1 MGYTK
6 YTDQEFE
13 ALENDGQIN
22 IMALFGNGVDIQLM
36 EYLGSPYRTS
46 YQNFYNYLCYKNF
59 DKDNIIFQKMTKD
72 KKENESNPSIKPNW
86 SDFENSLIEI
96 FNENNC
102 IDEKKLTDDFNQ
114 FQVEF
119 SNFLNEIIT
128 PNMLARLGNDSTEK
142 GIALNS
148 FTRFLGDL
156 DWKNFNKLTFP
167 RKTKLYSLFN
177 WEILNFNY
185 TSMLDN
191 ILLLDKGQFD
201 PHPHKFADRQIKF
214 YPNPDDTP
222 IDLLGFGFDPETG
235 VHSEDYMQ
243 DPHLNKYTIYSS
255 YLMSNINHPH
265 GYQNV
270 PKSMLF
276 GFDNEEQITNENK
289 RPLAKNFLKPY
300 WAQNDKKYK
309 SYFDNTDL
317 FILYGLS
324 IGDSDFW
331 WWNTILNSLLKTDAE
346 LIIYNYNSNNES
358 DSDTINRFINVA
370 TNEKLDDGKLD
381 KLHKKIAIVQYNSKT
396 KLNAFKLDRLDS
408 IHGYPK

>member
-13 ALENDGQIN
+13 ALENDAQIN

-36 EYLGSPYRTS
+36 EYLKSPYRTS

-59 DKDNIIFQKMTKD
+59 DKDNMIFQKMTED
-72 KKENESNPSIKPNW
+72 KKDNEKDPNIKKNW

-96 FNENNC
+96 FNQPSWL
-102 IDEKKLTDDFNQ
+102 DEEKLANDFTQ
-114 FQVEF
+114 FQIEF
-119 SNFLNEIIT
+119 SNFLNEIII

-156 DWKNFNKLTFP
+156 DTKNFNKLAFP
-167 RKTKLYSLFN
+167 RKTKHYSLFN

-201 PHPHKFADRQIKF
+201 PHPHKFADRQIQF
-214 YPNPDDTP
+214 YPNPDGTP
-222 IDLLGFGFDPETG
+222 IDLPGWGMDLETKEWSQG
-235 VHSEDYMQ
+235 SYLVDS
-243 DPHLNKYTIYSS
+243 HLNEETNYSS

-276 GFDNEEQITNENK
+276 GFDNEEQIKNK
-289 RPLAKNFLKPY
+289 KKRFLAKKFLKPY
-300 WAQNDKKYK
+300 WAQNDKRYK
-309 SYFDNTDL
+309 SYFNDTHL
-317 FILYGLS
+317 FIIYGMS
-324 IGDSDFW
+324 IGSSDFW
-331 WWNTILNSLLKTDAE
+331 WWNNILNSLLETDAE
-346 LIIYNYNSNNES
+346 LIIYNYNSNKES
-358 DSDTINRFINVA
+358 DSYTINRFINAA
-370 TNEKLDDGKLD
+370 TNEKLDNGKLD

-396 KLNAFKLDRLDS
+396 KLNAFKLDHFD
-408 IHGYPK
+408 

>member
-1 MGYTK
+1 MSYTK
-6 YTDQEFE
+6 YTKQEFKE
-13 ALENDGQIN
+13 LPDDGQIN

-46 YQNFYNYLCYKNF
+46 YQNFYSYLCYKNF
-59 DKDNIIFQKMTKD
+59 DKDNMIFQKMTED
-72 KKENESNPSIKPNW
+72 KKDNEKDPNIKKNW

-96 FNENNC
+96 FNQPSWLD
-102 IDEKKLTDDFNQ
+102 IEKLANDFTQ
-114 FQVEF
+114 FQIEF

-156 DWKNFNKLTFP
+156 DTENFNKLAFP
-167 RKTKLYSLFN
+167 RKTKHYFLFN

-201 PHPHKFADRQIKF
+201 PHPHILADTQIQF
-214 YPNPDDTP
+214 YPNPKDIPAHGYSAISDDGSWERLS
-222 IDLLGFGFDPETG
+222 DLDF
-235 VHSEDYMQ
+235 
-243 DPHLNKYTIYSS
+243 NKDTCYSS
-255 YLMSNINHPH
+255 YLITNITHPH

-276 GFDNEEQITNENK
+276 GFDNEEQIKNK
-289 RPLAKNFLKPY
+289 KKRFLSKKFLKPY
-300 WAQNDKKYK
+300 WAQNDKRYK
-309 SYFDNTDL
+309 SYFNDTHL
-317 FILYGLS
+317 FIIYGMS
-324 IGDSDFW
+324 IGSSDFW
-331 WWNTILNSLLKTDAE
+331 WWNNILNSLLRTDSE

-358 DSDTINRFINVA
+358 DSDTINRFIDVA
-370 TNEKLDDGKLD
+370 KEKPLSPKDINM
-381 KLHKKIAIVQYNSKT
+381 LHQKIAVVQYNSGT
-396 KLNAFKLDRLDS
+396 KLYAFKLDRLD
-408 IHGYPK
+408 

>member
-13 ALENDGQIN
+13 ALENDAQIN

-59 DKDNIIFQKMTKD
+59 DKDNMIFKKMTED
-72 KKENESNPSIKPNW
+72 KKDNEKDPNIKKNW

-96 FNENNC
+96 FNQSGWL
-102 IDEKKLTDDFNQ
+102 DVEKLAKDFTQ
-114 FQVEF
+114 FQIEF

-156 DWKNFNKLTFP
+156 DTKNFNKLAFP
-167 RKTKLYSLFN
+167 RKTKHYSLFN

-201 PHPHKFADRQIKF
+201 PHPHKFADRQIQF
-214 YPNPDDTP
+214 YPNPDGTP
-222 IDLLGFGFDPETG
+222 IDLPGWGMDLETKEWSQG
-235 VHSEDYMQ
+235 YYLVDSR
-243 DPHLNKYTIYSS
+243 LNEETNYSS

-276 GFDNEEQITNENK
+276 GFDNEEQIKNK
-289 RPLAKNFLKPY
+289 KKRFLAKKFLKPY
-300 WAQNDKKYK
+300 WAQNDKRYK
-309 SYFDNTDL
+309 SYFNDTHL
-317 FILYGLS
+317 FIIYGMS
-324 IGDSDFW
+324 IGSSDFW
-331 WWNTILNSLLKTDAE
+331 WWNNILNSLLETYAE
-346 LIIYNYNSNNES
+346 LIIYNYNSNKES
-358 DSDTINRFINVA
+358 DSDTINRFINAA
-370 TNEKLDDGKLD
+370 TNEKLDNGKLD

-396 KLNAFKLDRLDS
+396 KLNAFKLDHFD
-408 IHGYPK
+408 

>member
-1 MGYTK
+1 MSYTK
-6 YTDQEFE
+6 YTNQEFKK
-13 ALENDGQIN
+13 LTDDGQIN

-59 DKDNIIFQKMTKD
+59 DKDNMIFQKMTED
-72 KKENESNPSIKPNW
+72 KKDNEKDPNIKKNW

-96 FNENNC
+96 FNQPGWL
-102 IDEKKLTDDFNQ
+102 IVEKLAKDFTQ
-114 FQVEF
+114 FQIEF

-128 PNMLARLGNDSTEK
+128 PDMLARLGNDSTEK

-201 PHPHKFADRQIKF
+201 PHPHKFADRQIRF
-214 YPNPDDTP
+214 YPNPDNTDA
-222 IDLLGFGFDPETG
+222 LLVLGPDPETG
-235 VHSEDYMQ
+235 VHSEDYTL

-331 WWNTILNSLLKTDAE
+331 WWNTILNSLLNTDAE

-381 KLHKKIAIVQYNSKT
+381 KLHQKIAIVQYNSET
-396 KLNAFKLDRLDS
+396 KLYAFKLDNL
-408 IHGYPK
+408 

>member
-13 ALENDGQIN
+13 ALENDAQIN

-59 DKDNIIFQKMTKD
+59 DKDNMIFKKMTED
-72 KKENESNPSIKPNW
+72 KKDNEKDPNIKKNW

-96 FNENNC
+96 FNQPSWL
-102 IDEKKLTDDFNQ
+102 DEEKLANDFTQ
-114 FQVEF
+114 FQIEF
-119 SNFLNEIIT
+119 SNFLNEIII

-156 DWKNFNKLTFP
+156 DTKNFNKLAFP
-167 RKTKLYSLFN
+167 RKTKHYSLFN

-201 PHPHKFADRQIKF
+201 PHPHKFADRQIQF
-214 YPNPDDTP
+214 YPNPQD
-222 IDLLGFGFDPETG
+222 IENKLEEFFDCKTG
-235 VHSEDYMQ
+235 EWIEGYVAN
-243 DPHLNKYTIYSS
+243 PHLNKDTNYSS
-255 YLMSNINHPH
+255 YLMTNITHPH

-276 GFDNEEQITNENK
+276 GFDNKEQITNENK

-309 SYFDNTDL
+309 SYFNNTDL

-324 IGDSDFW
+324 LGDSDFW
-331 WWNTILNSLLKTDAE
+331 WWNNILNSLLGTDSE
-346 LIIYNYNSNNES
+346 LIIYNYNSNSES
-358 DSDTINRFINVA
+358 DIDTINRFINVA
-370 TNEKLDDGKLD
+370 KKEQLTDEDIE
-381 KLHKKIAIVQYNSKT
+381 KLHKKIAVVQYDSKS
-396 KLNAFKLDRLDS
+396 KLYAFKLDHFD
-408 IHGYPK
+408 

>member
-1 MGYTK
+1 MGYNI
-6 YTDQEFE
+6 YTNQEFKE
-13 ALENDGQIN
+13 LSNDGQIN

-36 EYLGSPYRTS
+36 EYLKSPYRTS
-46 YQNFYNYLCYKNF
+46 YQNFYNYLCHKNF
-59 DKDNIIFQKMTKD
+59 DKDNMIYKKMTED
-72 KKENESNPSIKPNW
+72 KKDNEKNPNIKQNW

-96 FNENNC
+96 FNQPGWLDIE
-102 IDEKKLTDDFNQ
+102 KLTKDFNK
-114 FQVEF
+114 FQIEF

-128 PNMLARLGNDSTEK
+128 PDMLAGLGSYSTDK
-142 GIALNS
+142 RIALTS

-156 DWKNFNKLTFP
+156 DWINFNKLAFP

-191 ILLLDKGQFD
+191 ILVLDKEQYD
-201 PHPHKFADRQIKF
+201 PHPWPHADRQISF
-214 YPNPDDTP
+214 AANPNNFTNDHCSWDSSTY
-222 IDLLGFGFDPETG
+222 F
-235 VHSEDYMQ
+235 
-243 DPHLNKYTIYSS
+243 SS
-255 YLMSNINHPH
+255 YLMTNITHPH

-276 GFDNEEQITNENK
+276 GFDNENQITNVDNRNK
-289 RPLAKNFLKPY
+289 AKNFLKPY

-309 SYFDNTDL
+309 SYFNNTDL

-324 IGDSDFW
+324 LGDSDFW
-331 WWNTILNSLLKTDAE
+331 WWNNILNSLLETDAE
-346 LIIYNYNSNNES
+346 LIIYNYNSNKES
-358 DSDTINRFINVA
+358 DSDTINRFINAA

>member
-1 MGYTK
+1 MGYNI
-6 YTDQEFE
+6 YTNQEFKE
-13 ALENDGQIN
+13 LANDGQIN

-36 EYLGSPYRTS
+36 EYLKSPYQTS

-59 DKDNIIFQKMTKD
+59 DKDNMIFKKMTED
-72 KKENESNPSIKPNW
+72 KKDNEKDPNIKKNW

-96 FNENNC
+96 FNQSGWL
-102 IDEKKLTDDFNQ
+102 DVEKLAKDFTQ
-114 FQVEF
+114 FQIEF
-119 SNFLNEIIT
+119 SNFLNEIII

-156 DWKNFNKLTFP
+156 DTKNFNKLAFP
-167 RKTKLYSLFN
+167 RKTKHYSLFN

-201 PHPHKFADRQIKF
+201 PHPHKFADRQIQF
-214 YPNPDDTP
+214 YPNPDGTP
-222 IDLLGFGFDPETG
+222 IDLPGWGMDLETKEWSQG
-235 VHSEDYMQ
+235 YYLVDSR
-243 DPHLNKYTIYSS
+243 LNEETNYSS

-276 GFDNEEQITNENK
+276 GFDNEEQIKNK
-289 RPLAKNFLKPY
+289 KKRFLAKKFLKPY
-300 WAQNDKKYK
+300 WAQNDKRYK
-309 SYFDNTDL
+309 SYFNDTHL
-317 FILYGLS
+317 FIIYGMS
-324 IGDSDFW
+324 IGSSDFW
-331 WWNTILNSLLKTDAE
+331 WWNNILNSLLETYAE
-346 LIIYNYNSNNES
+346 LIIYNYNSNKES
-358 DSDTINRFINVA
+358 DSDTINRFINAA
-370 TNEKLDDGKLD
+370 TNEKLDNGKLD

-396 KLNAFKLDRLDS
+396 KLNAFKLDYLD
-408 IHGYPK
+408 

>member
-1 MGYTK
+1 MGYNI
-6 YTDQEFE
+6 YTNQEFKE
-13 ALENDGQIN
+13 LANDGQIN

-36 EYLGSPYRTS
+36 EYLKSPYRTS

-59 DKDNIIFQKMTKD
+59 DKDNMIFKKMTED
-72 KKENESNPSIKPNW
+72 KKDNEKDPNIKKNW

-96 FNENNC
+96 FNQSGWL
-102 IDEKKLTDDFNQ
+102 DVEKLAKDFTQ
-114 FQVEF
+114 FQIEF

-156 DWKNFNKLTFP
+156 DTKNFNKLAFP
-167 RKTKLYSLFN
+167 RKTKHYSLFN

-201 PHPHKFADRQIKF
+201 PHPHKFADRQIQF
-214 YPNPDDTP
+214 YPNPDGTP
-222 IDLLGFGFDPETG
+222 IDLPGWGMDLETKEWSQG
-235 VHSEDYMQ
+235 YYLVDSR
-243 DPHLNKYTIYSS
+243 LNEETNYSS

-276 GFDNEEQITNENK
+276 GFDNEEQIKNK
-289 RPLAKNFLKPY
+289 KKRFLAKKFLKPY
-300 WAQNDKKYK
+300 WAQNDKRYK
-309 SYFDNTDL
+309 SYFNDTHL
-317 FILYGLS
+317 FIIYGMS
-324 IGDSDFW
+324 IGSSDFW
-331 WWNTILNSLLKTDAE
+331 WWNNILNSLLETYAE
-346 LIIYNYNSNNES
+346 LIIYNYNSNKES
-358 DSDTINRFINVA
+358 DSDTINRFINAA
-370 TNEKLDDGKLD
+370 TNEKLDNGKLD

-396 KLNAFKLDRLDS
+396 KLNAFKLDYLD
-408 IHGYPK
+408 

>member
-59 DKDNIIFQKMTKD
+59 DKDNIIFRKMTKD

-156 DWKNFNKLTFP
+156 DTENFNKLAFP
-167 RKTKLYSLFN
+167 RNTKHYSLFN
-177 WEILNFNY
+177 WEILNLNY

-191 ILLLDKGQFD
+191 ILFLDKEQFD
-201 PHPHKFADRQIKF
+201 PHPHKFADRQIQF
-214 YPNPDDTP
+214 YPNPDGTP
-222 IDLLGFGFDPETG
+222 IDLPGWGMDLETKEWSKG
-235 VHSEDYMQ
+235 SYLVDS
-243 DPHLNKYTIYSS
+243 HLNEETNYSS

-276 GFDNEEQITNENK
+276 GFDNEEQIKNK
-289 RPLAKNFLKPY
+289 KKRFLAKKFLKPY
-300 WAQNDKKYK
+300 WSQNDK
-309 SYFDNTDL
+309 
-317 FILYGLS
+317 
-324 IGDSDFW
+324 
-331 WWNTILNSLLKTDAE
+331 
-346 LIIYNYNSNNES
+346 
-358 DSDTINRFINVA
+358 R
-370 TNEKLDDGKLD
+370 
-381 KLHKKIAIVQYNSKT
+381 
-396 KLNAFKLDRLDS
+396 
-408 IHGYPK
+408 

>member
-1 MGYTK
+1 MGYNI
-6 YTDQEFE
+6 YTNQEFKE
-13 ALENDGQIN
+13 LANDGQIN

-36 EYLGSPYRTS
+36 EYLKSPYQTS

-59 DKDNIIFQKMTKD
+59 DKNNMIFQKMTED
-72 KKENESNPSIKPNW
+72 KKDNEKDPNIKKNW

-96 FNENNC
+96 FNQSGWL
-102 IDEKKLTDDFNQ
+102 DVEKLAKDFTQ
-114 FQVEF
+114 FQIEF

-156 DWKNFNKLTFP
+156 DTKNFNKLAFP
-167 RKTKLYSLFN
+167 RKTKHYSLFN

-201 PHPHKFADRQIKF
+201 PHPHKFADRQIQF
-214 YPNPDDTP
+214 YPNPDGTP
-222 IDLLGFGFDPETG
+222 IDLPGWGMDLETKEWSQG
-235 VHSEDYMQ
+235 YYLVDSR
-243 DPHLNKYTIYSS
+243 LNEETNYSS

-276 GFDNEEQITNENK
+276 GFDNEEQIKNK
-289 RPLAKNFLKPY
+289 KKRFLAKKFLKPY
-300 WAQNDKKYK
+300 WAQNDKRYK
-309 SYFDNTDL
+309 SYFNDTHL
-317 FILYGLS
+317 FIIYGMS
-324 IGDSDFW
+324 IGSSDFW
-331 WWNTILNSLLKTDAE
+331 WWNNILNSLLETYAE
-346 LIIYNYNSNNES
+346 LIIYNYNSNKES
-358 DSDTINRFINVA
+358 DSDTINRFINAA
-370 TNEKLDDGKLD
+370 TNEKLDNGKLD

-396 KLNAFKLDRLDS
+396 KLNAFKLDYLD
-408 IHGYPK
+408 

>member
-59 DKDNIIFQKMTKD
+59 DKDNMIFKKMTED
-72 KKENESNPSIKPNW
+72 KKDNEKDPNIKKNW

-96 FNENNC
+96 FNQPSWL
-102 IDEKKLTDDFNQ
+102 DEEKLANDFTQ
-114 FQVEF
+114 FQIEF
-119 SNFLNEIIT
+119 SNFLNEIII

-156 DWKNFNKLTFP
+156 DTKNFNKLAFP
-167 RKTKLYSLFN
+167 RKTKHYSLFN

-201 PHPHKFADRQIKF
+201 PHPHKFADRQILF
-214 YPNPDDTP
+214 YPNPEDRESKLEEF
-222 IDLLGFGFDPETG
+222 INNGKLEEGYVVDP
-235 VHSEDYMQ
+235 Y
-243 DPHLNKYTIYSS
+243 LNKDTKYSS

-276 GFDNEEQITNENK
+276 GFDNEEQIKNK
-289 RPLAKNFLKPY
+289 KKRFLAKKFLKPY
-300 WAQNDKKYK
+300 WAQNDKRYK
-309 SYFDNTDL
+309 SYFNDTHL
-317 FILYGLS
+317 FIIYGMS
-324 IGDSDFW
+324 IGSSDFW
-331 WWNTILNSLLKTDAE
+331 WWNNILNSLLETDAE
-346 LIIYNYNSNNES
+346 LIIYNYNSNKES
-358 DSDTINRFINVA
+358 DSDTINRFINAA
-370 TNEKLDDGKLD
+370 TNEKLDNGKLD

-396 KLNAFKLDRLDS
+396 KLNAFKLDHFD
-408 IHGYPK
+408 